1 MFRYAKASAA
11 ALLCLTVAGGVV
23 AAQGTSFAS
32 ELHPTKD
39 FQTGTGKVVVDG
51 QAVNVSC
58 SGTTQ
63 PGRPVVVLMAGLGDG
78 LDTWTG
84 VQQTLSRENRVCSY
98 DRLGEGA
105 SDQPD
110 GLQSFSST
118 GRVLTGVLNRVA
130 GHRPVVLVGHS
141 LGGLIAARYA
151 PFHPGRVKGLVLL
164 DATPSTIIAD
174 IKTSIPESATG
185 PAGEIRAQSLAAFAG
200 ESPEKLVITD
210 GKVRSAGTIPVQV
223 VQHGQHYLADVP
235 EYGPALESAW
245 TAGQRAW
252 LRLSHRS
259 TLSTATNSGHYIHID
274 EPAVATQAVQRV
286 VAQIIH

>member
-11 ALLCLTVAGGVV
+11 ALLCLTVAGGV
-23 AAQGTSFAS
+23 AAQGAFAS
-32 ELHPTKD
+32 ERHPTKD
-39 FQTGTGKVVVDG
+39 FQTGKVVVDG

-84 VQQTLSRENRVCSY
+84 VQQTLSRKNRVCSY
-98 DRLGEGA
+98 DRLGEGTN
-105 SDQPD
+105 DQPK
-110 GLQSFSST
+110 GPQSFSST

-130 GHRPVVLVGHS
+130 GHRSVVLVGHS

-151 PFHPGRVKGLVLL
+151 PVHPDRVKGLVLL
-164 DATPSTIIAD
+164 DATPSTMIAD
-174 IKTSIPESATG
+174 LKNAIPESATG

-200 ESPEKLVITD
+200 ESPEKLVVTD

-245 TAGQRAW
+245 AAGQRRW

-259 TLSTATNSGHYIHID
+259 ALSTAANSGHYIHLD
-274 EPAVATQAVQRV
+274 EPAVATRAVQRV
-286 VAQIIH
+286 VTQISR